1 MSTYF
6 RTAAPTLKLAAVSI
20 AAVLLLLAL
29 IDISPRPL
37 DSVITPRV
45 ENARI
50 DASRWNFAES
60 GPISLSGNWHFRN
73 GSDVA
78 EVQPSD
84 IPNHFAH
91 VPGAWPLTEPGR
103 AKTRAAGVG
112 IYTLVVDLPSASPYQ
127 QLAIDTGY
135 WLSAYRVFANGQL
148 LIESGRV
155 ANSRDAEIGNAYS
168 KIIPLPVRAGRV
180 ELRYE
185 VSNHIS
191 SYGGAFAAPK
201 IGLMSDLSTTY
212 EFLKSFSSFLVGAMF
227 FASVYHLVLFM
238 IDGRNFSLL
247 WFALFAAMLGIR
259 TLTIEPLAGSSV
271 YWLTQDWVWRVD
283 FAASI
288 LLLPTSYQFFQTS
301 FPRNISAGLSPLFWG
316 FGLTNAALTLVAGP
330 AFGEF
335 AIKAIE
341 LCAML
346 VIPYLTVALGIAF
359 FRREEGALLALCG
372 WILCAGAV
380 IHDILLNNGIIESI
394 NLIPFG
400 FIAFFLCVSGML
412 AARFRH
418 AFQQAES
425 IASRLRGLNEE
436 LEDAVRNRTAELEVG
451 LDELHVHQKELER
464 AREEAIS
471 ANIAKSRFLTT
482 MSHELRT
489 PLNSILGFS
498 EIIRDE
504 RLGSAGDPR
513 YPEYAGHINESG
525 THLLDLISDI
535 LDLSRIESGKLVLR
549 FEEVRIPDVINAAI
563 AKAAIRERR
572 AGECVRF
579 EVGPDLPMV
588 HADARAVTQMVIN
601 LVSNALKFTPDEGSV
616 TLKAFQRADGGI
628 TIEVADTGIGM
639 APDEIPRA
647 IAAFSQVDNNLSR
660 RHEGTGLGLTIV
672 NAMMQQHGGVLAI
685 DSEKGRGTRV
695 RLEFPAEKSIRSG
708 GELSARAG

>member
-1 MSTYF
+1 VSTYV
-6 RTAAPTLKLAAVSI
+6 RTATPTLKLAAVSI

-37 DSVITPRV
+37 DTVITPRV
-45 ENARI
+45 ENARL
-50 DASRWNFAES
+50 DASRWNFAEL
-60 GPISLSGNWHFRN
+60 GPISLSGNWHFRD

-78 EVQPSD
+78 GTHRSGT
-84 IPNHFAH
+84 PNHFGS
-91 VPGAWPLTEPGR
+91 VPGAWPVTKPGSAQIR
-103 AKTRAAGVG
+103 ADGVG
-112 IYTLVVDLPSASPYQ
+112 IYTLDVDLPPVSPHQ

-155 ANSRDAEIGNAYS
+155 ANSREAEIGNAYS
-168 KIIPLPVRAGRV
+168 KIVPLPVRAGRV

-191 SYGGAFAAPK
+191 AYGGAFAAPK

-212 EFLKSFSSFLVGAMF
+212 EFLKVFSSFLVGAMF

-238 IDGRNFSLL
+238 IDARNFSLL
-247 WFALFAAMLGIR
+247 WFALFAAILGIR

-271 YWLTQDWVWRVD
+271 YWLTQDWVWRID

-301 FPRNISAGLSPLFWG
+301 FPRNISAGPSPLFWG
-316 FGLTNAALTLVAGP
+316 FGLTNALLTFVAGP

-341 LCAML
+341 LIAMF

-359 FRREEGALLALCG
+359 FRREEGALLAFCG

-412 AARFRH
+412 AARFRR
-418 AFQQAES
+418 AFQQAEG
-425 IASRLRGLNEE
+425 IASRLGGLNEE
-436 LEDAVRNRTAELEVG
+436 LEDAVRNRTAELEVK
-451 LDELHVHQKELER
+451 LEELHLHQNELER

-482 MSHELRT
+482 ISHELRT

-549 FEEVRIPDVINAAI
+549 FEEVRVPDAIDAAI
-563 AKAAIRERR
+563 AKAATRERR
-572 AGECVRF
+572 AGDCVRV
-579 EVGPDLPMV
+579 EVDPALPMI
-588 HADARAVTQMVIN
+588 HADGRAVTQMVIN

-616 TLKAFQRADGGI
+616 TLRAFQRTDGGV

-639 APDEIPRA
+639 APDEIPLA
-647 IAAFSQVDNNLSR
+647 IVAFSQIDNDLSR

-672 NAMMQQHGGVLAI
+672 NAMMQQHGGSLAI

-695 RLEFPAEKSIRSG
+695 RLDFTAERSIRPS
-708 GELSARAG
+708 GELRARAG